1 MPALDHIRAYAAIL
15 IILYHTL
22 NNISYQILYNKPFD
36 FDHWI
41 YTNNPL
47 HAFIIEGHTAVALFM
62 VLSGFIFTY
71 GAYGKEINYIGFAK
85 NRVLRIY
92 PLFIFLIF
100 VGICIYPQNFSF
112 TALTQTL
119 FGFANIQGSLNLGAF
134 SAMFW
139 AISVE
144 FQFYLIF
151 PFLFMLMKSDYK
163 KLFYLLGLAIIFR
176 ITGTLLDANI
186 REISYWTILG
196 RIDQFILGM
205 IAAKWFREMNE
216 KKEKVFKIAFLP
228 NLILIFLVIFLFNKL
243 GGWVAVENWKVIWP
257 TIEGLIW
264 AIFIVSYTV
273 SFNNYSNPLSKILAK
288 IGELSFSMYLIHFVV
303 IQIIVNKGF
312 FFVLDISP
320 FKNAF
325 LNSVFIVLPIT
336 ILISLLTYNLIEKP
350 FLKLRVKYLK

>member
-15 IILYHTL
+15 IVLYHTL
-22 NNISYQILYNKPFD
+22 NNVSYQILYNKPFD

-71 GAYGKEINYIGFAK
+71 GALGRKIEYTGFVK

-112 TALTQTL
+112 PALLQTL
-119 FGFANIQGSLNLGAF
+119 FGFANVQGSLNLGAF

-205 IAAKWFREMNE
+205 IAAKWFRELND
-216 KKEKVFKIAFLP
+216 KKEKLFKIAFLP
-228 NLILIFLVIFLFNKL
+228 NLILIFLAMLLFNKL
-243 GGWVAVENWKVIWP
+243 GGWVAIENWKIIWT
-257 TIEGLIW
+257 TIEGLLW
-264 AIFIVSYTV
+264 AIFIVSYLV
-273 SFNNYSNPLSKILAK
+273 IFNSYTNPISKILAK
-288 IGELSFSMYLIHFVV
+288 LGELSFSIYLIHFVV
-303 IQIIVNKGF
+303 IQIIVSKGL

-320 FKNAF
+320 FKNAI
-325 LNSVFIVLPIT
+325 LSSVVIVLPIT
-336 ILISLLTYNLIEKP
+336 IVVSLLTYNLIEKP